1 LGKGVLYCRIINHY
15 FPGAIL
21 INRIIAH
28 PKTDYENTL
37 NLRILQNA
45 MAQLK
50 IVLPFDPFKLSK
62 EKLPDNWNFIAAL
75 YRYLN
80 PQ

>member
-1 LGKGVLYCRIINHY
+1 MIYCRIINHY
-15 FPGAIL
+15 FPGTIL
-21 INRIIAH
+21 INRIIAY
-28 PKTDYENTL
+28 PKSEYENTL

-45 MAQLK
+45 LGYLK
-50 IVLPFDPFKLSK
+50 ISLAFDPFKLSK

-80 PQ
+80 P